1 MNATSKLNL
10 SSICFTLPHS
20 VLCHKHT
27 KQQSLSTMAERFSSG
42 EAQYWPNYG
51 STTTTTVSNS
61 PIASFFHQLRS
72 HSPTSSQLFGFLA
85 LFISTGILLF
95 LLGVSVTAAVLGFIV
110 FFPLI
115 IISSPI
121 WIPVFVV
128 VGGFL
133 TVSGFLVGTVALV
146 SWTYRY
152 FRGMHPVGSNQM
164 DYARSRIYDTASHVK
179 DYAREYGGYFHGR
192 AKDAAP
198 GAWPE
203 PVGIVWFRVV
213 LTDHGSIYGGGT
225 RFRVILHF
233 LILFPFILYKMKK
246 NIYLVMCNVSFVSV
260 AWNVIFYFVFWVF
273 YTFLERYLYNNL
285 FLY

>member
-1 MNATSKLNL
+1 
-10 SSICFTLPHS
+10 
-20 VLCHKHT
+20 
-27 KQQSLSTMAERFSSG
+27 MAERFSSG
-42 EAQYWPNYG
+42 EAQYWPIYG
-51 STTTTTVSNS
+51 SSTTTPTVSNS

-85 LFISTGILLF
+85 LFISSGILLF

-110 FFPLI
+110 FLPLI

-121 WIPVFVV
+121 WIPVFVL

-133 TVSGFLVGTVALV
+133 TVSGFLVGTVTVL

-198 GAWPE
+198 GA
-203 PVGIVWFRVV
+203 
-213 LTDHGSIYGGGT
+213 
-225 RFRVILHF
+225 
-233 LILFPFILYKMKK
+233 
-246 NIYLVMCNVSFVSV
+246 
-260 AWNVIFYFVFWVF
+260 
-273 YTFLERYLYNNL
+273 
-285 FLY
+285 